1 MYNVVIMYEDK
12 EMYLKD
18 FDFIENTFKTT
29 NNLFE
34 AKNFSFID
42 IKNNFVRMK
51 GKILDTIGVK
61 GVYIASTCSEDYD
74 TLEYLNDTFGV
85 YKWYYEAMYGV
96 PYPENSKGVIFVDVD
111 EKDNVLNE
119 YYQCL
124 ENISR
129 ELGLTVVDTNKNIDK
144 DERVDNKE
152 SKVVKV
158 DEEDKHIESVVD
170 KNKKIMTPR
179 EIKEKLDEY
188 VIGQDEAKKKIAIAL
203 YRHML
208 IINNPESNIGKTNV
222 FMTGS
227 SGSGKTF
234 LIETASKVLNIP
246 LTIVDASLLTTS
258 GYIGGNI
265 EDIIKKAYIDND
277 YDKHRT
283 EFSIIFIDEV
293 DKKVNDNANN
303 NKDVGGTAVLLEML
317 PMLAGADITFQV
329 QNNYG
334 RKEEVTINTKNILF
348 IVAGACKGIE
358 DILVEEELKNKN
370 SNARI
375 GFGGNTKVIEH
386 SKVSD
391 LRKNIN
397 KDHLLK
403 FGFPPEFLGRFPI
416 ICNLNTLKVE
426 DLVEI
431 LKNKYGC
438 LNEIKELF
446 KIIGKHIEFTD
457 DFIREVADIAIKN
470 ECLGAREL
478 VSIISEKLEDMM
490 FDMPDEDKIE
500 YIV

>member
-12 EMYLKD
+12 EMYLKEYNFSD
-18 FDFIENTFKTT
+18 DTFTTT
-29 NNLFE
+29 NNLFD
-34 AKNFSFID
+34 AKNFSFVD
-42 IKNNFVRMK
+42 IKNNFVRIK
-51 GKILDTIGVK
+51 GKLLDTIGIK

-74 TLEYLNDTFGV
+74 CIEYLNDSFGV

-96 PYPENSKGVIFVDVD
+96 PYPENSKGVIFVDSAD
-111 EKDNVLNE
+111 DVLNE

-124 ENISR
+124 DNISK
-129 ELGLTVVDTNKNIDK
+129 ELGLTIIDRNKTVDKEELNNDK
-144 DERVDNKE
+144 IKLFN
-152 SKVVKV
+152 
-158 DEEDKHIESVVD
+158 DEEDKCVESVVD

-188 VIGQDEAKKKIAIAL
+188 VIGQDEAKKKIAVAL

-208 IINNPESNIGKTNV
+208 IINNPESNISKTNV
-222 FMTGS
+222 FMPGS

-416 ICNLNTLKVE
+416 ICNLNTLMVE

-457 DFIREVADIAIKN
+457 DFIREVADVAIKN

>member
-18 FDFIENTFKTT
+18 FDFMENTFETT

-51 GKILDTIGVK
+51 GKILDTGVK
-61 GVYIASTCSEDYD
+61 GVCIASTCSEDYD
-74 TLEYLNDTFGV
+74 CLEYLNDSFGV

-96 PYPENSKGVIFVDVD
+96 PYPENSKGVIFVDSADDILD
-111 EKDNVLNE
+111 EYFK
-119 YYQCL
+119 CL
-124 ENISR
+124 DNISK
-129 ELGLTVVDTNKNIDK
+129 ELNLNIVDINKK
-144 DERVDNKE
+144 SDEEKRKSSKKSE
-152 SKVVKV
+152 SKVVNM
-158 DEEDKHIESVVD
+158 DESDKHVESAVD
-170 KNKKIMTPR
+170 KNKKIMSPR

-208 IINNPESNIGKTNV
+208 IINNPESNIKKTNV

-246 LTIVDASLLTTS
+246 LTIVDASLLSKS

-265 EDIIKKAYIDND
+265 EDIVKKAYINND
-277 YDKHRT
+277 YDKCKT
-283 EFSIIFIDEV
+283 EFSTIFVDEI
-293 DKKVNDNANN
+293 DKKVNEDVN
-303 NKDVGGTAVLLEML
+303 NKEDVSGTAVLLEML
-317 PMLAGADITFQV
+317 PMLSGTDITFQV
-329 QNNYG
+329 QGYNG

-375 GFGGNTKVIEH
+375 GFGGNTKVTKH
-386 SKVSD
+386 SKASE